1 MDQVR
6 NEADTPA
13 PGIVKPLPPEL
24 FVRRD
29 TNAETRWE
37 AMAGQGVVT
46 PVDRFFVRNHVATP
60 IIDERTWR
68 LRLWGSGLEGSPTE
82 DDPFELTYEHLLA
95 LPART
100 ITTAIECTGTGRSF
114 FATQQNE
121 QVHGTPW
128 TLGGIGVASWRG
140 VPLADVLRLAGLSP
154 AAVDL
159 LPRGLD
165 PDYVDEGENMGP
177 VRRPLPVAKAL
188 DDVLVAY
195 GMNGETLPPDH
206 GFPAR
211 LVVPH
216 WVGIASIKWLGDI
229 EVADHALTS
238 PWNTCYYRMFGG
250 DLPPEGGEP
259 LTTMNVKSAFEL
271 PLPARFDAMAGRE
284 ITLTGRSWSGTGR
297 VERVEVSTDG
307 GAHWEPVQLHDSSD
321 AWALWSLT
329 WRPPGPGEYE
339 LLARATD
346 DTGHTQ
352 PDAEPHNTNGYLF
365 GAVVRHPV
373 TVT

>member
-1 MDQVR
+1 MR
-6 NEADTPA
+6 NDADGPA
-13 PGIVKPLPPEL
+13 HGILKPLPQEL
-24 FVRRD
+24 FITRD
-29 TNAETRWE
+29 TNAEMRWE
-37 AMAGQGVVT
+37 SMAGQGLIT
-46 PVDRFFVRNHVATP
+46 PTDRFFVRNHVITP
-60 IIDERTWR
+60 RIDERTWR
-68 LRLWGSGLEGSPTE
+68 LKLWGAGLDGSPTE
-82 DDPFELTYEHLLA
+82 DAPFELTYEQLLGM
-95 LPART
+95 PART

-114 FATQQNE
+114 FRTQQDE
-121 QVHGTPW
+121 QVTGTPW

-140 VPLADVLRLAGLSP
+140 VPLADVLRRAGLSP

-165 PDYVDEGENMGP
+165 PDFVDEGENMGR

-195 GMNGETLPPDH
+195 EMNGEPLLPDH

-238 PWNTCYYRMFGG
+238 PWNTRYYRMFGP
-250 DLPPEGGEP
+250 DLPPEGGAP

-271 PLPARFDAMAGRE
+271 PLPATLDGAAGRE
-284 ITLTGRSWSGTGR
+284 VTLTGRSWSGTGR

-307 GAHWEPVQLHDSSD
+307 GAHWQAVQLHGDPD
-321 AWALWSLT
+321 AWALWSLR
-329 WRPPGPGEYE
+329 WRPPAPGRYE

-352 PDAEPHNTNGYLF
+352 PDAEPPNDNGYLF